1 MICAI
6 CCGEKREVTIDCPP
20 DCAHLLAAHRWEREH
35 RKPIAQESVPYP
47 ELAIPVDLVH
57 ERSAVISGIGI
68 TILAAA
74 AQNRDFNDS
83 DAIAAISALA
93 DTYRTLD
100 SGLYYEKPPDAPA
113 ARALYSELAKLFT
126 ESNKSESRQTAFSGL
141 KNSEAFRVLV
151 FLLRVAKYETNGRP
165 RSRAFLD
172 FLRAQFPRAAE
183 AQSEPSRVIV
193 P

>member
-1 MICAI
+1 M
-6 CCGEKREVTIDCPP
+6 TIDCPP

-126 ESNKSESRQTAFSGL
+126 ESN
-141 KNSEAFRVLV
+141 
-151 FLLRVAKYETNGRP
+151 
-165 RSRAFLD
+165 
-172 FLRAQFPRAAE
+172 
-183 AQSEPSRVIV
+183 
-193 P
+193 

>member
-35 RKPIAQESVPYP
+35 RKLIAPESVPYP
-47 ELAIPVDLVH
+47 ELAIPMDLVH
-57 ERSAVISGIGI
+57 ERSAVISGIGV

-74 AQNRDFNDS
+74 GQDREFNDS

-100 SGLYYEKPPDAPA
+100 SGLYYEKPPQAPA

-126 ESNKSESRQTAFSGL
+126 ESKEGESRQTAFSGL

-151 FLLRVAKYETNGRP
+151 FLLRVAKHETNGRP
-165 RSRAFLD
+165 RSHAFLE

-183 AQSEPSRVIV
+183 AQPEPSRIIV